1 MSIEELKQKILEV
14 IAESTE
20 TELEV
25 TEDTT
30 LYEEMGLASVEAY
43 VLLSDLEEEFGVR
56 IPASELR
63 NVSTTGDLC
72 ALVIR
77 EMS

>member
-1 MSIEELKQKILEV
+1 MSVEELKQKILEIIV
-14 IAESTE
+14 ESTE

-43 VLLSDLEEEFGVR
+43 VLLSDLEEAFGVR
-56 IPASELR
+56 IPASALR
-63 NVSTTGDLC
+63 NVRTTGDLC

>member
-1 MSIEELKQKILEV
+1 MNVEELKQKILEV
-14 IAESTE
+14 IMESTE
-20 TELEV
+20 TELKV

-43 VLLSDLEEEFGVR
+43 VLLSDLEEAFGVR
-56 IPASELR
+56 IPASALR
-63 NVSTTGDLC
+63 NVRTAGDLC
-72 ALVIR
+72 TLVIG

>member
-14 IAESTE
+14 ITESTE

-43 VLLSDLEEEFGVR
+43 VLLSDLEEAFGVR
-56 IPASELR
+56 IPASALR
-63 NVSTTGDLC
+63 NVRTAGDLC
-72 ALVIR
+72 TLVIC

>member
-1 MSIEELKQKILEV
+1 MNVKELKQKILEV
-14 IAESTE
+14 IMESTE
-20 TELEV
+20 TELKV

-43 VLLSDLEEEFGVR
+43 VLLSDLEEAFGVR
-56 IPASELR
+56 IPASALQ
-63 NVSTTGDLC
+63 NVRTAGDLC
-72 ALVIR
+72 TLVIG

>member
-1 MSIEELKQKILEV
+1 MNVKELKQKILEV
-14 IAESTE
+14 IMESTE
-20 TELEV
+20 TELKV

-43 VLLSDLEEEFGVR
+43 VLLSDLEEACGVR
-56 IPASELR
+56 IPASALR
-63 NVSTTGDLC
+63 HVRTAGDLC
-72 ALVIR
+72 TLVIG

>member
-20 TELEV
+20 SDLEL
-25 TEDTT
+25 TEDR
-30 LYEEMGLASVEAY
+30 LASVEAY

-56 IPASELR
+56 IPASALR
-63 NVSTTGDLC
+63 NVRTTGDLC
-72 ALVIR
+72 SLVIR
-77 EMS
+77 KMT

>member
-43 VLLSDLEEEFGVR
+43 VLLSDLEEAFGVR
-56 IPASELR
+56 IPASALR
-63 NVSTTGDLC
+63 NVRTTGDLC

>member
-14 IAESTE
+14 IADL
-20 TELEV
+20 EL

-56 IPASELR
+56 IPASALR
-63 NVSTTGDLC
+63 NVRTTGDLC
-72 ALVIR
+72 SLVIR
-77 EMS
+77 KMT

>member
-1 MSIEELKQKILEV
+1 MSIEKLKQKILEV

-43 VLLSDLEEEFGVR
+43 VLLSDLEEAFGVR
-56 IPASELR
+56 IPASALR
-63 NVSTTGDLC
+63 NVRTTGDLC

>member
-20 TELEV
+20 SDLEL

-56 IPASELR
+56 IQASALR
-63 NVSTTGDLC
+63 NVRTTGDLC
-72 ALVIR
+72 SLVIR
-77 EMS
+77 KMT